1 MIYPITVYGLP
12 VLKKVAS
19 EITPDYPNLSTV
31 IENMYKTLTNAEGV
45 GLAAPQVNLSIKL
58 FIVDLTCLAEE
69 NPIYKDFKKTFIN
82 PEITFYS
89 EEEEKGEEGCLSL
102 PGISEPVK
110 RSKKIRIKYQDEN
123 FEWHDEEYENFFAR
137 VIQHEYDH
145 LQGKVFIDRISPIR
159 RQMNRSKISAMLKGK
174 VRCRYNV
181 KTV

>member
-1 MIYPITVYGLP
+1 MIYPIVIYGAAELGKTSAP
-12 VLKKVAS
+12 IEKESIDVKQLS
-19 EITPDYPNLSTV
+19 EDMFAT
-31 IENMYKTLTNAEGV
+31 MYAANGV
-45 GLAAPQVNLSIKL
+45 GLAAPQIGMNIRMFVIDASAW
-58 FIVDLTCLAEE
+58 AEE
-69 NPIYKDFKKTFIN
+69 DPALADFKKTFIN